1 MHDKSK
7 VTRGGK
13 PEVKLSGA
21 TLNRWFKKQG
31 GKEKSPLEKPYLS
44 DDQKKN
50 RVNWSHNE
58 LKRITDHGNNFY
70 CAFVDEKWFY
80 TTSRRRKIKILP
92 AGPFE
97 DPEKVKPKI
106 PRCIS
111 RRHPMKVCKLLYV
124 FFSRCTDGTISS
136 TILKLVKLFYRRM
149 IPRRFIVV

>member
-50 RVNWSHNE
+50 HVNWSHNE
-58 LKRITDHGNNFY
+58 QKRITDHGNKFY
-70 CAFVDEKWFY
+70 CEFVDEKWLY
-80 TTSRRRKIKILP
+80 TTSRRSKIKILP

-106 PRCIS
+106 PQCIS
-111 RRHPMKVCKLLYV
+111 RIHHNKVCKCLNV
-124 FFSRCTDGTISS
+124 
-136 TILKLVKLFYRRM
+136 ILIHVAPAA
-149 IPRRFIVV
+149 I